1 MPAVKPR
8 GRLICCAQPWL
19 SVTMQEHT
27 YPKAPLTLP
36 QISASSSVSCKVA
49 HHRHEI
55 SVKTP
60 PRNGPI
66 TEAIPNMLVKR
77 PIYRARTLRGTE
89 DAMIARAPEKTPA
102 EPSPATARP
111 KMSMIDPVDKAAIKD
126 PTTQNYQSPNHR
138 NFETPLRI
146 LMWSNH

>member
-1 MPAVKPR
+1 
-8 GRLICCAQPWL
+8 
-19 SVTMQEHT
+19 MQVHA

-36 QISASSSVSCKVA
+36 QVSASSNVSHTVS

-77 PIYRARTLRGTE
+77 PIYLARTLRGIE
-89 DAMIARAPEKTPA
+89 DATIARAPEKTPA

-111 KMSMIDPVDKAAIKD
+111 KMSMIDPVDRAAIKD
-126 PTTQNYQSPNHR
+126 PTTQEYQYSNHR
-138 NFETPLRI
+138 NMETSLGI
-146 LMWSNH
+146 LIRSNY